1 MEKKFYQ
8 TETFK
13 SGVGI
18 AIGIIVYKIVMR
30 IFFE

>member
-18 AIGIIVYKIVMR
+18 AIGIIVYKVVMR

>member
-13 SGVGI
+13 MAVGI
-18 AIGIIVYKIVMR
+18 AIGIILYKIITG
-30 IFFE
+30 IFFS